1 MTATRNNHADAP
13 TAIQRVLVV
22 VGFLGFLGAGLFY
35 LGSGLV
41 VPGLWV
47 VPLWAIWIAGLWVT
61 VRLAQRWSWWTLATG
76 PVAFGIWWLYVTAGD
91 IFLNWTA

>member
-1 MTATRNNHADAP
+1 VTATRNDRSNAP
-13 TAIQRVLVV
+13 TSIQRVLVV

-47 VPLWAIWIAGLWVT
+47 VPLWAIWIAGLWVM

>member
-1 MTATRNNHADAP
+1 MPSGSQKVAV
-13 TAIQRVLVV
+13 VL
-22 VGFLGFLGAGLFY
+22 GFLGFLGAGLFY

-47 VPLWAIWIAGLWVT
+47 VPLWAIWIAGMWVT
-61 VRLAQRWSWWTLATG
+61 VRLMQRWSWWTLATG

-91 IFLNWTA
+91 VFLDWTA